1 MKISD
6 ISIRRPVFAT
16 MMIGALLV
24 VGAFSYYDLPVE
36 LMPNVDFPF
45 VIVQTVYPGAS
56 AEAVETDVTE
66 RIEEAV
72 NTISGV
78 RHIESRSRE
87 GFSQVVVE
95 FQLEVEG
102 AVAAQDV
109 REKVAT
115 IRADLPEDMEEPLII
130 QYDNDAYPI
139 MSLAITGSRSPRDIT
154 QLIKDRVKPRL
165 EVIPGVGNVDLIGG
179 FEREI
184 LVSLNP
190 EKMEAYG
197 ISINDVHN
205 GVAAANMEVPGGRID
220 ESAREYMVRVM
231 GRLSRVA
238 DFERVIVKN
247 VKGMPVYLS
256 DIAVVSDTIAEQR
269 SLSRYNGETSIGVN
283 IVKRSGANVVEMA
296 DKAKLTIQELLA
308 ELPPDIKIDIV
319 NDNSVFIT
327 DSIHEIMFNIRI
339 GTLLAVLVIFLFLL
353 DLRPTIITGLS
364 IPISIIATFTL
375 LKFLGF
381 TVNVMTL
388 LGLSLSVGILI
399 DDAIV
404 VIENIYRHLSQGKSP
419 FKAAFEGTKEIGL
432 AVMATTFTIMVV
444 FLPVA
449 FMEGIVGRFF
459 YQFGMTVAFAVLIS
473 LFVAFSLTP
482 MLASRFLKGGHGDPN
497 KSPDVAARKP
507 GLWTRF
513 LNLLSF
519 WNRAFD
525 ALVPR
530 YKQLLA
536 FSLRVRWLIM
546 LVATLAFVASL
557 VVVTMVGA
565 EFFPRTDEGKMVVT
579 IETPPGSTLEE
590 TSQRIAQ
597 IEQIVKQMPEVTAS
611 LVTIGAGNSP
621 VTQGSILFLL
631 TDAEERELTAL
642 QIIDSTRHLL
652 QGLPG
657 AKFAIGTEEHRGGGG
672 KPIEISIRG
681 DDRDDLTRLA
691 HQVQAILSWS
701 PGAVD
706 VDNTL
711 VEGKPEIQI
720 EVNRKMADDLGLSLA
735 TIPMTVRA
743 LVEGDV
749 VTRYKEGDDE
759 YDVRVKLGDRFRN
772 TAGQIGRIM
781 VESDKKVAGQDVFL
795 VPLDRVAR
803 LDKMTSIGEFRRYDR
818 QKEVRVNANVPADA
832 FAGTVTGELMQE
844 VSQIPLPPGYVI
856 LPTGEEE
863 IRQESNQNIFNALIL
878 AIVFIYLVLASQY
891 ESFVDPL
898 SIMFSL
904 PLSLVGA
911 FFALWITNSSISIMS
926 LIGIVMLM
934 GLVTKNAILLI
945 DFVKQQRAKGVSRTD
960 AILTAGP
967 IRLRPI
973 LMTTFATVFGMLPL
987 ALGIGPGAELRAPM
1001 ARAAIGGMI
1010 SSTLLTLVVVPVVY
1024 TLFDDV
1030 VNLFRR
1036 DKKRSEVGEPAT
1048 LEEKLDEQ
1056 FDRTK

>member
-24 VGAFSYYDLPVE
+24 VGAFSYYGLPVE

-78 RHIESRSRE
+78 RHLESRSSE

-95 FQLEVEG
+95 FQLEIEG

-115 IRADLPEDMEEPLII
+115 IRADLPEDIEEPLII

-139 MSLAITGSRSPRDIT
+139 LSLAITGSRSPRDIT
-154 QLIKDRVKPRL
+154 QLIEDRVKPRL
-165 EVIPGVGNVDLIGG
+165 EVIPGVGNVDIIGG

-231 GRLSRVA
+231 GRLTRVK
-238 DFERVIVKN
+238 DFEKIIVKN
-247 VKGMPVYLS
+247 VEGMPVYLG

-269 SLSRYNGETSIGVN
+269 SLSRYNGETSIGLN

-296 DKAKLTIQELLA
+296 DKSKLTIAELLE

-319 NDNSVFIT
+319 DDNSRFIT
-327 DSIHEIMFNIRI
+327 DSIHEIMFNIRV

-353 DLRPTIITGLS
+353 DMRPTIITGLS

-482 MLASRFLKGGHGDPN
+482 MLSSRFLKTNHGNPD
-497 KSPDVAARKP
+497 KSPDLSDRKQ

-513 LNLLSF
+513 LRFLGF

-525 ALVPR
+525 AIVPV
-530 YKQLLA
+530 YKRMLA
-536 FSLRVRWLIM
+536 FSLRMRWLIM
-546 LVATLAFVASL
+546 LLAAAAFLLSL
-557 VVVTMVGA
+557 VAVALVGA
-565 EFFPRTDEGKMVVT
+565 EFFPRTDEGRMIVT
-579 IETPPGSTLEE
+579 VETPPGSTLEE
-590 TSQRIAQ
+590 TSERMAE
-597 IEQIVKQMPEVTAS
+597 IEAVVKELPEVTSS

-621 VTQGSILFLL
+621 VTNGSILFLL
-631 TDAEERELTAL
+631 TDLGERELSAL
-642 QIIDSTRHLL
+642 QIIDSTRYLL
-652 QGLPG
+652 RTIPG
-657 AKFAIGTEEHRGGGG
+657 INYSIGTQEHRGGGG
-672 KPIEISIRG
+672 KSIEISIRG

-691 HQVQAILSWS
+691 HRVQSILYNS

-711 VEGKPEIQI
+711 EEGKPEIQI
-720 EVNRKMADDLGLSLA
+720 EVDRKMADDLGLSLA
-735 TIPMTVRA
+735 AIPMTVRA
-743 LVEGDV
+743 LVEGEV

-759 YDVRVKLGDRFRN
+759 YDVRVKLDERFR
-772 TAGQIGRIM
+772 TSADQVGRIM
-781 VESDKKVAGQDVFL
+781 VESDKKVAGKDVFL
-795 VPLDRVAR
+795 VPLNRVAQM
-803 LDKMTSIGEFRRYDR
+803 DKLTSIGEFRRYDR
-818 QKEVRVNANVPADA
+818 QKEVRVNANVPAGA
-832 FAGTVTGELMQE
+832 FAGTVTGQLMEE

-856 LPTGEEE
+856 APTGEEE
-863 IRQESNQNIFNALIL
+863 IRQESNKHIFNALIL

-911 FFALWITNSSISIMS
+911 FFALKITNTSLSIMS

-1024 TLFDDV
+1024 TLLDDA

-1036 DKKRSEVGEPAT
+1036 NKKHPETVEAAA
-1048 LEEKLDEQ
+1048 LDEKMDEQ
-1056 FDRTK
+1056 FNRAK